1 MNKLDIEVFK
11 FEMKG
16 REVIGL
22 RYGRDPNIKN
32 ELDKRIRK
40 SGKGVADASGWSQDQ
55 QAWYIDPA
63 VWEQIRPSLA
73 KRFNLLEAD
82 ENSPPELTAVDA
94 AAHKLNEV
102 ADTPAD
108 SLDDEDGYV
117 N

>member
-32 ELDKRIRK
+32 ELEKRIRK
-40 SGKGVADASGWSQDQ
+40 SGKGVSDASGWSQDQ
-55 QAWYIDPA
+55 QAWYVDPG
-63 VWEQIRPSLA
+63 VWDQIRPSLA
-73 KRFNLLEAD
+73 KRFNLIEAD
-82 ENSPPELTAVDA
+82 EDSVAEAKPAAGKISSEAAQAPAEL
-94 AAHKLNEV
+94 
-102 ADTPAD
+102 
-108 SLDDEDGYV
+108 LDDDGYV